1 MNSQSQDHFWKT
13 KTYRCGMHLLR
24 RLGLIILVLLTFG
37 GFLFAQSEVA
47 TLTGV
52 VTDASGGVLTN
63 VQVTVTNT
71 GTNLSKAAT
80 TNETGR
86 YFLPGLK
93 PGVYSVT
100 AALAGFKKY
109 VNSSVTL
116 QVNQTARLDLSLE
129 VGEISQELT
138 VSAEAP
144 LLETETSSR
153 GAVIDGRKIVE
164 LPLNGRDY
172 NQLALLS
179 PGVLNTTPRMQ
190 SIGFKGAFNVNGNR
204 AFNNAFQLDGV
215 DNVS

>member
-1 MNSQSQDHFWKT
+1 MNSQSRNHFDNNWAN
-13 KTYRCGMHLLR
+13 RFCLN
-24 RLGLIILVLLTFG
+24 ILSKLSLFFLASLAFSG
-37 GFLFAQSEVA
+37 ESLFAQSEVA

-63 VQVTVTNT
+63 VEVTVTNT
-71 GTNLSKAAT
+71 GTNLSKGAA

-100 AALAGFKKY
+100 ASFSGFKEQ
-109 VNSSVTL
+109 VNSAVTL
-116 QVNQTARLDLSLE
+116 QVNQTARLDISLA

-144 LLETETSSR
+144 LLETERSSR
-153 GAVIDGRKIVE
+153 GAVVDSRKMVE

-172 NQLALLS
+172 KPACAPLLGLRILAPS
-179 PGVLNTTPRMQ
+179 
-190 SIGFKGAFNVNGNR
+190 A
-204 AFNNAFQLDGV
+204 V
-215 DNVS
+215 DFDLPPF